1 MLRSFK
7 TYLQSGFRTFIA
19 LIPWLV
25 SMYVFYWLEASGTW
39 TSDTPHRGKISV
51 IILAGVGTY
60 LAMIDH
66 NVSSL
71 ATALGAP

>member
-51 IILAGVGTY
+51 IILAGGMF
-60 LAMIDH
+60 LSFLILSH
-66 NVSSL
+66 FQKRK
-71 ATALGAP
+71 PR